1 MVAIGIDLGTTNS
14 CVAVMRQG
22 KVQVIANKE
31 GKNTTPSVVLFNEK
45 GEKVAVGETA
55 KSESLKEPGKVVFEA
70 KRLIGRNFADSE
82 VKEFRK
88 VAPFQI
94 LASRKNTPFV
104 KVASKEYSAQQISA
118 FVLQKMKETAEDYLG
133 QKVQQAVV
141 TVPAYFNDDQ
151 RQATKDAGELAG
163 LEVIRIINE
172 PTAAA
177 LAYGI
182 DKKKDLRTIAVFD
195 LGGGTFDIS
204 IIEINEGVFEVK
216 ATNGDTFLGGANFDQ
231 KIIEWL
237 MTDFEKE
244 QGVNLSQDKLALQ
257 RLKEVAENAK
267 QKLSFLE
274 DADPNQAV
282 VDISLPFIAVNQTG
296 PKNLSKKL
304 SRRKL
309 EELTASLL
317 EKLVRPCQNCL
328 RDSKVKKVDEVILVG
343 GMTRMLGVRQ
353 KVQEIFGKE
362 PNKSINPDE
371 AVAMGAAIQA
381 AILSGEVQEDIVL
394 LDVTPLS
401 LGIETLGG
409 IYTKLIP
416 RNTTIPTKNS
426 QIFSTATDGQT
437 SVDISVF
444 QGERELARDNKFLK
458 TFQLTGIEPAP
469 KGLPQVE
476 VTFDVDANG
485 ILSVSAED
493 KKTGKK
499 EEVTIKDTQGLSKE
513 EKERMIRESQE
524 NAEKDQERRENIEK
538 LNQAQGY
545 LYNFEKQ
552 ISEWKKNPQFSA
564 EDGQF
569 QEFQKLYQVLK
580 TAVEETNY
588 EQIKEQLKNVEEI
601 VKLATE
607 LDKKL
612 GGISSKEKSAETN
625 SEKATTEEEKEK
637 K

>member
-1 MVAIGIDLGTTNS
+1 M
-14 CVAVMRQG
+14 
-22 KVQVIANKE
+22 
-31 GKNTTPSVVLFNEK
+31 
-45 GEKVAVGETA
+45 
-55 KSESLKEPGKVVFEA
+55 
-70 KRLIGRNFADSE
+70 
-82 VKEFRK
+82 
-88 VAPFQI
+88 
-94 LASRKNTPFV
+94 
-104 KVASKEYSAQQISA
+104 
-118 FVLQKMKETAEDYLG
+118 
-133 QKVQQAVV
+133 
-141 TVPAYFNDDQ
+141 
-151 RQATKDAGELAG
+151 
-163 LEVIRIINE
+163 
-172 PTAAA
+172 
-177 LAYGI
+177 
-182 DKKKDLRTIAVFD
+182 
-195 LGGGTFDIS
+195 
-204 IIEINEGVFEVK
+204 
-216 ATNGDTFLGGANFDQ
+216 
-231 KIIEWL
+231 

-552 ISEWKKNPQFSA
+552 ISE
-564 EDGQF
+564 
-569 QEFQKLYQVLK
+569 
-580 TAVEETNY
+580 
-588 EQIKEQLKNVEEI
+588 
-601 VKLATE
+601 
-607 LDKKL
+607 
-612 GGISSKEKSAETN
+612 
-625 SEKATTEEEKEK
+625 
-637 K
+637 

>member
-94 LASRKNTPFV
+94 VASRKNTPFV

-231 KIIEWL
+231 KIIE
-237 MTDFEKE
+237 
-244 QGVNLSQDKLALQ
+244 
-257 RLKEVAENAK
+257 
-267 QKLSFLE
+267 
-274 DADPNQAV
+274 
-282 VDISLPFIAVNQTG
+282 
-296 PKNLSKKL
+296 
-304 SRRKL
+304 
-309 EELTASLL
+309 
-317 EKLVRPCQNCL
+317 
-328 RDSKVKKVDEVILVG
+328 
-343 GMTRMLGVRQ
+343 
-353 KVQEIFGKE
+353 
-362 PNKSINPDE
+362 
-371 AVAMGAAIQA
+371 
-381 AILSGEVQEDIVL
+381 
-394 LDVTPLS
+394 
-401 LGIETLGG
+401 
-409 IYTKLIP
+409 
-416 RNTTIPTKNS
+416 
-426 QIFSTATDGQT
+426 
-437 SVDISVF
+437 
-444 QGERELARDNKFLK
+444 
-458 TFQLTGIEPAP
+458 
-469 KGLPQVE
+469 
-476 VTFDVDANG
+476 
-485 ILSVSAED
+485 
-493 KKTGKK
+493 
-499 EEVTIKDTQGLSKE
+499 
-513 EKERMIRESQE
+513 
-524 NAEKDQERRENIEK
+524 
-538 LNQAQGY
+538 
-545 LYNFEKQ
+545 
-552 ISEWKKNPQFSA
+552 
-564 EDGQF
+564 
-569 QEFQKLYQVLK
+569 
-580 TAVEETNY
+580 
-588 EQIKEQLKNVEEI
+588 
-601 VKLATE
+601 
-607 LDKKL
+607 
-612 GGISSKEKSAETN
+612 
-625 SEKATTEEEKEK
+625 
-637 K
+637 